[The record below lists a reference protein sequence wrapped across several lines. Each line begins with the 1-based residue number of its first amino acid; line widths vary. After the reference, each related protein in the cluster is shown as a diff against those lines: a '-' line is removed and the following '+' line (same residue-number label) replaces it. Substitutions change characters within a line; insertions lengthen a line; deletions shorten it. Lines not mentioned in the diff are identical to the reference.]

1 MSETKFS
8 VQSLARWFFWIAA
21 HFRGLSWPVAD
32 NTMLRTTVLALALV
46 GTSAFASMGGRE
58 QYYFDRVSSFL
69 VCEQVIQCLT
79 RLDLDGL
86 SRTVDMELGWWGL
99 AAFKLPRTHAPIGG
113 WAW

>member
-1 MSETKFS
+1 MSQTKFS
-8 VQSLARWFFWIAA
+8 VQSRALGRRSLPYGAFGVCI
-21 HFRGLSWPVAD
+21 AD
-32 NTMLRTTVLALALV
+32 NTMLRTTVMALALV

-86 SRTVDMELGWWGL
+86 SRTVDMGLGWWGL
-99 AAFKLPRTHAPIGG
+99 AAFKVPRTHAPIGG
-113 WAW
+113 WVR